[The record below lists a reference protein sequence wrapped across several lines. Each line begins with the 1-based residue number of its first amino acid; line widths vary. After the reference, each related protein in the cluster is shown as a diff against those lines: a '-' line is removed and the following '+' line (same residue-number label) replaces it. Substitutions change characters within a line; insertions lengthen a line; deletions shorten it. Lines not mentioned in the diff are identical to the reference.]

1 MVIAKNKLVSL
12 TFDLYVDNAD
22 GELLEQ
28 ATAENPLSFIYG
40 YEMMPPALESK
51 LEGLEQ
57 GKPFEINCKDAYG
70 EFHEEDIIELPRDI
84 FVVNGTFD
92 SELVKVGNMVP
103 MMSTNGQRMNGIVL
117 EITDNSVTMN
127 FNHPYA
133 GENLFF
139 KGQIL
144 EVRDATEEE
153 IAAISSGCGCGCHG
167 HSHDCDGDCN
177 CDDCDCEHDEEH
189 DGCSCGCNH

>member
-1 MVIAKNKLVSL
+1 MIIAKNKMVSL
-12 TFDLYVDNAD
+12 TFDLHVDNAD

-28 ATAENPLSFIYG
+28 VTAENPLSFIYG
-40 YEMMPPALESK
+40 YEMMPPDLESK
-51 LEGLEQ
+51 LEGLKQ
-57 GKPFEINCKDAYG
+57 GEPFKVNCKDAYG

-92 SELVKVGNMVP
+92 SKLVKVGNMVP
-103 MMSTNGQRMNGIVL
+103 MMSTSGQRMNGIVL

-133 GENLFF
+133 GKNLFF
-139 KGQIL
+139 KGQVL
-144 EVRDATEEE
+144 EVRDATDEE
-153 IAAISSGCGCGCHG
+153 IAAVASGCGCGCHG

-177 CDDCDCEHDEEH
+177 CDDCDGEHDEEH
-189 DGCSCGCNH
+189 DGCGCGCNH